1 MKAPI
6 YFKDHVVEYPYRYQE
21 VDVGAGYINHIKAP
35 GEILQ
40 QGTPLSAT
48 NFNKIDLEA
57 LHGVLAAVLVGQH
70 VNQLTQKV
78 EGLAGEQITTT
89 MTNSQAYPFN
99 NSKKTVNLS
108 KIRNTKDYSVIVEV
122 LEWTGGG
129 VGEIRITDK
138 LLNGFKIEY
147 TGAAS
152 SVKVNCIVQG
162 GI

>member
-6 YFKDHVVEYPYRYQE
+6 YFKDHVVEYPNRYQE
-21 VDVGAGYINHIKAP
+21 VNAGSGYIDHIKMP
-35 GEILQ
+35 GEIIQ

-48 NFNKIDLEA
+48 NFNAMDLESI
-57 LHGVLAAVLVGQH
+57 HGVIAGIIVGQCVH
-70 VNQLTQKV
+70 QLSQKV
-78 EGLAGEQITTT
+78 EGLEGEQIETTL
-89 MTNSQAYPFN
+89 TNTQAFPFN

-108 KIRNTKDYSVIVEV
+108 KNRNTKNYSVIVEV

-129 VGEIRITDK
+129 VGEIRISDK

-152 SVKVNCIVQG
+152 SVKVNCIIQG

>member
-6 YFKDHVVEYPYRYQE
+6 NFKDHVVEYPYRYQE
-21 VDVGAGYINHIKAP
+21 VDVGGGYINHIKAP
-35 GEILQ
+35 GEIIQ

-48 NFNKIDLEA
+48 NFNAMDLESI
-57 LHGVLAAVLVGQH
+57 HGVLAAIIVGQH
-70 VNQLTQKV
+70 VRQLTQKV
-78 EGLAGEQITTT
+78 EGLEGEQIQTT

-108 KIRNTKDYSVIVEV
+108 KNRHTKDYSVIVEI
-122 LEWTGGG
+122 LENTGGG

-138 LLNGFKIEY
+138 LLNGFKIEF